1 MKLTPYLM
9 FNGQCREAFE
19 QYARWLDGRIVSMST
34 YGEAPADMKCPAEM
48 RDRIMHATLHFD
60 GNSLMASDCPPDTP
74 ALPPSTHLA
83 VETVTPEKAESLFA
97 ALSEGAEITMPLGE
111 TFWAYRFGMLTD
123 RFGVQWM
130 VSAGKPME
138 APAS

>member
-19 QYARWLDGRIVSMST
+19 QYEQWLGGKIVYMGT
-34 YGEAPADMKCPAEM
+34 YGEAPGEFQGTPEM
-48 RDRIMHATLHFD
+48 RDRIMHATLMFD
-60 GNSLMASDCPPDTP
+60 GNSLMASDCPPDAP
-74 ALPPSTHLA
+74 PLPPSTHLA

-123 RFGVQWM
+123 KFGVQWM

-138 APAS
+138 TAAD